1 MQPLL
6 VLRFDPGGAAFPP
19 GRRFSPQQFW
29 CAAPSTQDSNPVGA
43 YHDGPRRP
51 AADFVASGEARML
64 AWLPPLGAQYV
75 EPHANAQSLV
85 RFLGGLSAAKAG
97 EHPSVGDVVYRVANG
112 SLAMR
117 WPLLF
122 SRLDPF
128 VRNGIRPI
136 IVLDN
141 VPWAFAASNESR
153 SVGYGN
159 NMGPQNMTEYK
170 GFVQALLQGMV
181 SRYGMPVAQTFWFRV
196 GTEPDTQP
204 NHWNDTN
211 AKFVEMYVAVA
222 SAVSAV
228 IPRAMVGPANFA
240 ADGPI
245 RAESWRRV
253 VVPIV
258 EGIVARGAR
267 IDYLAMSS
275 YGRATMCREW
285 EGRKGGEERDGR
297 QSSVP
302 LAGRPGPKLPT
313 AQSTAVD
320 DSAVDPWCEYSL
332 AEMAAT
338 AARLTSLLPLLPAD
352 SRGLPLQAMEYGLTL
367 TLTLIILTLTRS
379 ASYGAR
385 AAVAALRWAWACGRA
400 TRPCEL
406 LARTLVLTGLKSFSK
421 RDP

>member
-6 VLRFDPGGAAFPP
+6 VLRLDPGGAAFPP
-19 GRRFSPQQFW
+19 GRCFSPQQFW

-64 AWLPPLGAQYV
+64 AWSPPPGAQYV

-85 RFLGGLSAAKAG
+85 RFLGGLSAARAG

-141 VPWAFAASNESR
+141 VPWAFAASNASR

-159 NMGPQNMTEYK
+159 NMGPQNVTEYAE
-170 GFVQALLQGMV
+170 FVQTLLQGMV
-181 SRYGMPVAQTFWFRV
+181 SRYGMPMAQTFWFRV

-222 SAVSAV
+222 SVVSAV
-228 IPRAMVGPANFA
+228 IPGAMVGPANFA

-267 IDYLAMSS
+267 IDYLV
-275 YGRATMCREW
+275 RIRV
-285 EGRKGGEERDGR
+285 RVRVR
-297 QSSVP
+297 V
-302 LAGRPGPKLPT
+302 
-313 AQSTAVD
+313 
-320 DSAVDPWCEYSL
+320 
-332 AEMAAT
+332 
-338 AARLTSLLPLLPAD
+338 RL
-352 SRGLPLQAMEYGLTL
+352 
-367 TLTLIILTLTRS
+367 
-379 ASYGAR
+379 
-385 AAVAALRWAWACGRA
+385 
-400 TRPCEL
+400 
-406 LARTLVLTGLKSFSK
+406 
-421 RDP
+421 